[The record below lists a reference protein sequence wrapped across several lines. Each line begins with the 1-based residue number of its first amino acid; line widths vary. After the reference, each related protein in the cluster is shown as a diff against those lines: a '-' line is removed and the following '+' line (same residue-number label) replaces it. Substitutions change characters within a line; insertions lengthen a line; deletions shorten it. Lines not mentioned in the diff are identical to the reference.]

1 MIDVPKHKIFEA
13 EYPYEC
19 TICGKRHNE
28 GTRSLFSD
36 DGKGI
41 SAADCKWPK
50 KANATNSKGSHK
62 MPEAA
67 DTVAAASAKNRRY
80 TIVESNADYAI
91 SITCQKFKKTP
102 EQLTEAQMAFATEL
116 AHQFY
121 GLQYLEEGDKR

>member
-1 MIDVPKHKIFEA
+1 MPKHKIFEA
-13 EYPYEC
+13 EYLYEC
-19 TICGKRHNE
+19 TICGKRHDA

-41 SAADCKWPK
+41 CAADCKWPK
-50 KANATNSKGSHK
+50 KTNAANSKGSHK
-62 MPEAA
+62 MPEEGGA
-67 DTVAAASAKNRRY
+67 VAATSAKNRRY
-80 TIVESNADYAI
+80 AIVESNADYAI

-102 EQLTEAQMAFATEL
+102 EQLTEAQITFATEL